1 MVVTCKP
8 ANDTVSLFD
17 TSVVIDSYEEYGD
30 SVVIVMDL
38 VVSEETSDKEL
49 SSLLAVVKSTSVLV
63 LEGDKVL
70 GLPNDVQPG
79 NVELLMMFNVVD
91 EFLFEFK
98 VELSSFGSK
107 LRVDAEKS
115 EVQILNLREISVGEL
130 LKCLNKLSI
139 RFKKFCET

>member
-1 MVVTCKP
+1 MVVSWKP

-17 TSVVIDSYEEYGD
+17 TSVVVDSYEKYGD
-30 SVVIVMDL
+30 SVVIGMDL
-38 VVSEETSDKEL
+38 VVSEETPAKEL
-49 SSLLAVVKSTSVLV
+49 SSLLTVVKNTSVLV

-98 VELSSFGSK
+98 VVLSSFGSK
-107 LRVDAEKS
+107 
-115 EVQILNLREISVGEL
+115 
-130 LKCLNKLSI
+130 
-139 RFKKFCET
+139 

>member
-1 MVVTCKP
+1 M
-8 ANDTVSLFD
+8 SLFD

-38 VVSEETSDKEL
+38 DVSEETSAKEL

-63 LEGDKVL
+63 LEEDKVL

>member
-8 ANDTVSLFD
+8 VNDTVPLFD

-38 VVSEETSDKEL
+38 VVSEETSDKEM

-63 LEGDKVL
+63 LEEGVKVL
-70 GLPNDVQPG
+70 GLPDDVQPG
-79 NVELLMMFNVVD
+79 NVKLSMMFNVVD

-115 EVQILNLREISVGEL
+115 EVQILNLREISVGD
-130 LKCLNKLSI
+130 
-139 RFKKFCET
+139 F

>member
-8 ANDTVSLFD
+8 VNDTVSLFD

-38 VVSEETSDKEL
+38 VVSEETSDKEM

-63 LEGDKVL
+63 LEEGVKVL
-70 GLPNDVQPG
+70 GLPDDVQPG
-79 NVELLMMFNVVD
+79 NVKLSMMFNVVD

-115 EVQILNLREISVGEL
+115 EVQILNLREISVGD
-130 LKCLNKLSI
+130 
-139 RFKKFCET
+139 F